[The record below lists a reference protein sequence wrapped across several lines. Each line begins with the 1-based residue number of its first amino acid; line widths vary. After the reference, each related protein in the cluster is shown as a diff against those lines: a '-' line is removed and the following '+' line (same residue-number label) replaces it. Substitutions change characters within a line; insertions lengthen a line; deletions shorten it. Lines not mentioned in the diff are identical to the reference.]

1 MLRKALALVILR
13 CLLRIPAMVAPRPL
27 LAALLLCLAV
37 SAAQTAELQ
46 HMEKQQPNQIPRAHG
61 RLPIRFYSHEEMGVP
76 ASGLNLGGDILGR
89 VTATRVGAHLVHD
102 EHGWRELL
110 DREDPNRNI
119 LRSALGPDG
128 RVQCGFA
135 GGWGYLDFSS
145 SSSARVVNQRGE
157 NCPKWVLGTTFDKVA
172 FTPRGTL
179 WAGLSGAVFQW
190 NDGGP
195 QSFFEAGEV
204 RCVFSLGS
212 QAFVCTRGDG
222 IIVLD
227 TESRVITRLSPPDF
241 PRGIQ
246 RSAPHDAGRALVV
259 TGDGAFAL
267 FDGRS
272 LEPWPSEIDGQLV
285 AGVRA
290 FLRLS
295 DGRYVVALRGIG
307 LVFLDS
313 RGRLVQSL
321 KGADFADVIDLFQN
335 EQDVLWVST
344 GMGLVKV
351 FCTSPVEEFDYRSG
365 MDLYWPDVASSGGR
379 TFISSRG
386 NLHVSDQVE
395 GASLSRF
402 RPLPL
407 PGVGGAYA
415 LASTSSGLLFGNSRG
430 VHRLAENDTAELV
443 WGGGGVSRLWVCG
456 DKRDAVVVLSPT
468 GIVLLRR
475 GAEGWRASGPALPSP
490 GFPAG
495 MSSASARSLWIEL
508 GINRVARLVV
518 DGHAMRLEEH
528 APFPKGSPDWV
539 SIGTIGDLVVFT
551 PRSGPRV
558 YFDESRDAFVE
569 PPPIDAVLSMVPQY
583 ILRTRL
589 DGHGA
594 LWCAFDQ
601 GILRLVPTRQGYRV
615 DAEPFRTISDTYPVF
630 LDAEGGVP
638 WVRTERRLFRID
650 PAAIPGEG
658 GACPV
663 VVAVVDARTRQELW
677 GRRTLPDSGQES
689 PLVVAHSSN
698 SLDFLVMPG
707 THALPRSPAYQF
719 FLKGY
724 SENWSEPVHSSR
736 ISLTSLAGGDYVM
749 KLRMIGASGPIGSE
763 VSFPFSV
770 QSPWYASWYS
780 WLGYAMALGSALW
793 GAWHLQ
799 TLRSRRRNEELCRL
813 VAERTRELDETNV
826 RLGETAREALRATEV
841 KSRFLA
847 NMSHEIRTPMN
858 GVIGMSSLLLDTNL
872 DSAQREF
879 ATVIRD
885 SSQSLLTVL
894 NDILDFSKLEAGRL
908 VLDNQPFSLTACVE
922 DAVECVAMRAAE
934 KKLELSCLLMPGTPR
949 LLLGDAGRL
958 RQILINLAGNAVKFT
973 ERGSVTVVVQ
983 ALPETIAG
991 ERKLLFE
998 VRDTGIGI
1006 APEQLVRLFKPF
1018 TQADTSTTRR
1028 FGGTGLGLAI
1038 SRQIVELMG
1047 GRMEVDSRLGEG
1059 SVFWFELP
1067 LNLAGAEDQVSP
1079 APAIPRE
1086 ARLLCIHQGRA
1097 QLDVLRIYTEVWG
1110 LRLDACEVPALAAE
1124 RIRAAVES
1132 ADPYYA
1138 MIVDFHDPLGEG
1150 MAFVATL
1157 GAECHVEIPP
1167 VLMLCPL
1174 HQHLGLHLD
1183 PSRSALKKL
1192 LSRPL
1197 REQGLRRA
1205 LEELLH
1211 RPVQAPPQ
1219 GHSHASHSTG
1229 ARSRQQSFVSAQAG
1243 TTVSTNTP
1251 DSFSAL
1257 RILLVEDNPV
1267 NQRVV
1272 LLQLRK
1278 LGLSADTATDGLEAL
1293 AKIKAGDHN
1302 LVFMDCQMPEL
1313 DGLEVTRRLRQEPRH
1328 ARLRI
1333 VAMTANAMQGDRER
1347 CLEAGMNDY
1356 LAKPISERDL
1366 RAALETA
1373 LEELS

>member
-1 MLRKALALVILR
+1 MLRNALCLVILR
-13 CLLRIPAMVAPRPL
+13 CPSRSSSMVASRSL
-27 LAALLLCLAV
+27 LALLLLCLAV
-37 SAAQTAELQ
+37 PAARAAEA
-46 HMEKQQPNQIPRAHG
+46 QPSQEPRAHG

-76 ASGLNLGGDILGR
+76 ASGLNLGGDMLGR

-110 DREDPNRNI
+110 DRDDPNRNI

-128 RVQCGFA
+128 RVHCGFA

-145 SSSARVVNQRGE
+145 SSTARVVNFRGE
-157 NCPKWVLGTTFDKVA
+157 DCPKWVLGTTFDRVA
-172 FTPRGTL
+172 FTPRGAL

-190 NDGGP
+190 AEGGA
-195 QSFFEAGEV
+195 QVFFEAGEV
-204 RCVFSLGS
+204 RCVFSLGH
-212 QAFVCTRGDG
+212 QAFVCTRGNG

-227 TESRVITRLSPPDF
+227 TASRVSTSLSPAEF
-241 PRGIQ
+241 TRGIE
-246 RSAPHDAGRALVV
+246 RSAPYDARRVLVV

-290 FLRLS
+290 FVRLL
-295 DGRYVVALRGIG
+295 DGRYVVALKGIG
-307 LVFLDS
+307 LAFLDTQ
-313 RGRLVQSL
+313 GRLVQSL

-335 EQDVLWVST
+335 EQDVLWAST
-344 GMGLVKV
+344 GTGLVKV
-351 FCTSPVEEFDYRSG
+351 FCSSPVEEFDYRSG
-365 MDLYWPDVASSGGR
+365 MDLYWPDVATVGGR

-386 NLHVSDQVE
+386 NLHVSDQFE
-395 GASLSRF
+395 GASLRRF

-415 LASTSSGLLFGNSRG
+415 LASTSSELLFGNSRG

-443 WGGGGVSRLWVCG
+443 WGGGAVSRLWVCG
-456 DKRDAVVVLSPT
+456 DKRDAVVVLSPASL
-468 GIVLLRR
+468 VLLRK
-475 GAEGWRASGPALPSP
+475 GPEGWRACGPSLPSP

-495 MSSASARSLWIEL
+495 ISSASARSLWMEL
-508 GINRVARLVV
+508 GINRVARLTV
-518 DGHAMRLEEH
+518 DGDVMRIEEH

-539 SIGTIGDLVVFT
+539 SIGTIGKLVVFT

-558 YFDESRDAFVE
+558 YFDESRDAFIE
-569 PPPIDAVLSMVPQY
+569 PPPIDAVLSMLPQH

-589 DGHGA
+589 DAQGA

-601 GILRLVPTRQGYRV
+601 GILRLVPSGPGHRV
-615 DAEPFRTISDTYPVF
+615 DAEPFRTINDTYPVF
-630 LDAEGGVP
+630 LDAEGGIP

-650 PAAIPGEG
+650 PSASPREREAG
-658 GACPV
+658 PV
-663 VVAVVDARTRQELW
+663 VVAVVDARTHREVW
-677 GRRTLPDSGQES
+677 SRHTSPSSAEAV
-689 PLVVAHSSN
+689 PLVVPHSSN

-707 THALPRSPAYQF
+707 THALPRSPGYQF

-724 SENWSEPVHSSR
+724 SESWSEPVRASR
-736 ISLTSLAGGDYVM
+736 ISITSLAGGDYVM
-749 KLRMIGASGPIGSE
+749 RLRMVGSSGPIGSE
-763 VSFPFSV
+763 LSFPFSV
-770 QSPWYASWYS
+770 QSPWYATWYS
-780 WLGYAMALGSALW
+780 YLGYALALGSAFW

-799 TLRSRRRNEELCRL
+799 SQRSRRRNDELRRL

-908 VLDNQPFSLTACVE
+908 VLDNQPYSLTACVE

-934 KKLELSCLLMPGTPR
+934 KKLELSCLIMPGTPR

-1079 APAIPRE
+1079 PPAIPRE
-1086 ARLLCIHQGRA
+1086 ARLLCVHQGRA

-1110 LRLDACEVPALAAE
+1110 LRLDSCEVPALAAE
-1124 RIRAAVES
+1124 RVRAAVE
-1132 ADPYYA
+1132 AGDPYYA

-1157 GAECHVEIPP
+1157 GAECHVELPP

-1205 LEELLH
+1205 LEELRH
-1211 RPVQAPPQ
+1211 RPVHVPPL
-1219 GHSHASHSTG
+1219 GHGHAAHSPG
-1229 ARSRQQSFVSAQAG
+1229 AHARPHLVASVQAG
-1243 TTVSTNTP
+1243 TAVSPTLP
-1251 DSFSAL
+1251 AAFSAL

-1278 LGLSADTATDGLEAL
+1278 LGLSAETATDGLEAL

-1313 DGLEVTRRLRQEPRH
+1313 DGLEVTRRLRREPRH

-1366 RAALETA
+1366 RSALELAVMT
-1373 LEELS
+1373 LS